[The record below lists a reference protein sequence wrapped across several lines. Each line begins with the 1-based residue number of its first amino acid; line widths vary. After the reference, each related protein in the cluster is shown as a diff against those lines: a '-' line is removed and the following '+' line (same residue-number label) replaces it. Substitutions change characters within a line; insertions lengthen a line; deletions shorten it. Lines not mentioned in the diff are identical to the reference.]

1 MNNDRSMPLRQWAL
15 EYMGWKSAG
24 QAYKAYKDGRLLLDP
39 NPPGAGVYVMAEA
52 SRLRY
57 EQTAHPGFRRRGAAV
72 APDVGANVGA
82 NNYSPAPVAGVARAK
97 DFLPLHGTKASFGAA
112 NNHSPATPQNE
123 QGAQGVLDF
132 GAGYDYQGAKAKRE
146 HYAAERERLNYLREA
161 GELAPVAAVRAAF
174 SSAGAIMRARLESL
188 PAMLAPQLIGM
199 DEAQA
204 RALMA
209 EHIEAAQRAAA
220 QAIEKLAG
228 EWGGAA

>member
-1 MNNDRSMPLRQWAL
+1 MNDDRSMPLRQWAL

-57 EQTAHPGFRRRGAAV
+57 EQTAHPGFRRRGA
-72 APDVGANVGA
+72 DVGARFIA
-82 NNYSPAPVAGVARAK
+82 PAGE
-97 DFLPLHGTKASFGAA
+97 GNASGRDK
-112 NNHSPATPQNE
+112 SRPYEETGEPSTPA
-123 QGAQGVLDF
+123 QGALDF
-132 GAGYDYQGAKAKRE
+132 GAYDYQGAKAKRE